1 MMGKI
6 GGNQMTNAWK
16 ILDRVLPEKKKCHGC
31 ELAMTTND
39 LKDGE
44 FLSCCPDGD
53 RAEHQYN
60 QAISDIRQRL
70 LDTYGKEW
78 VVGRIDGETS
88 DGYHTFNEL
97 YEHRVLLWINLCLLQ
112 HPNICYLVENHFDGW
127 FLLGVQTPVGQ
138 LSYHCPNKYLD
149 LCKSIPRVHPEFDGH
164 TSQDVIDRLKNI
176 ASNQA
181 ESILKGLRGK

>member
-78 VVGRIDGETS
+78 VGVPSLSDIESILDGIQI
-88 DGYHTFNEL
+88 YHT
-97 YEHRVLLWINLCLLQ
+97 
-112 HPNICYLVENHFDGW
+112 PK
-127 FLLGVQTPVGQ
+127 
-138 LSYHCPNKYLD
+138 NK
-149 LCKSIPRVHPEFDGH
+149 I
-164 TSQDVIDRLKNI
+164 
-176 ASNQA
+176 A